1 MMLPSAPKFKVIL
14 QSVIKANRG
23 DYIKILKLGSTMQQ
37 IQVLDRGRRTYDPKK
52 GSIYPLLDF
61 LSLFRDNDATD
72 QRDKIYGLL
81 GLPGL
86 SSKTKAESTV
96 TTVTTTAAHNESLG
110 YDPEVLVVDYA
121 APVQEVYKSL
131 VQAIV
136 LATRKINIICMCQ
149 AGGMKDLPTWAPD
162 WSQHWIVGRTGFLQ
176 HKIMFAQPEAQYYWN
191 EGTGTDFTA
200 SKSSDALVTFSSN
213 LKILR
218 VKGMVVDVIEQ
229 CLGRFNTDRK
239 TAETYGKNVRRWR
252 ERGVPGIYGSI
263 EAAKEAHWWSLT
275 ALSDLRIK
283 GKGTA
288 LLLGPQGGVVKREPT
303 LEAWEV
309 EYEDMV
315 VNSGFNIEF
324 VAMCSRTMSGR
335 QTMLGRKG
343 FVVTGPETALA
354 GDLVVVLL
362 GCDIPVLLRKDGDE
376 VRLVGECYCHGIM
389 KGEMM
394 EALDAGTVDLVEF
407 ALH

>member
-1 MMLPSAPKFKVIL
+1 
-14 QSVIKANRG
+14 
-23 DYIKILKLGSTMQQ
+23 
-37 IQVLDRGRRTYDPKK
+37 
-52 GSIYPLLDF
+52 
-61 LSLFRDNDATD
+61 
-72 QRDKIYGLL
+72 
-81 GLPGL
+81 
-86 SSKTKAESTV
+86 
-96 TTVTTTAAHNESLG
+96 
-110 YDPEVLVVDYA
+110 
-121 APVQEVYKSL
+121 
-131 VQAIV
+131 
-136 LATRKINIICMCQ
+136 
-149 AGGMKDLPTWAPD
+149 MKDLPTWVPD
-162 WSQHWIVGRTGFLQ
+162 WSQPWIVGRAGFLQ
-176 HKIMFAQPEAQYYWN
+176 HKIMFAQPEAQYYWS

-200 SKSSDALVTFSSN
+200 SKSSDASAAFSTD

-218 VKGMVVDVIEQ
+218 VKGMVVDVIEE

-239 TAETYGKNVRRWR
+239 TVETYGKNVRQWR
-252 ERGVPGIYGSI
+252 EREVPGIYGSI

-288 LLLGPQGGVVKREPT
+288 FLLGPQGGVVKREPT

-335 QTMLGRKG
+335 QTMIGRKG
-343 FVVTGPETALA
+343 FVVAGPDAALV
-354 GDLVVVLL
+354 GDMVVVLL

-376 VRLVGECYCHGIM
+376 VRLVGECYCHRIM